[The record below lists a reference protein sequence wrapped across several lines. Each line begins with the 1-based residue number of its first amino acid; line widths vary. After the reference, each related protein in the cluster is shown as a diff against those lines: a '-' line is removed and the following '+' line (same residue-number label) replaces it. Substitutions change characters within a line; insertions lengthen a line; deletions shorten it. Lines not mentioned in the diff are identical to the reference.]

1 MKAVAQFLGLHY
13 ATVSRAL
20 ERKEVPREG
29 PRASRAMTENG
40 FYVIYARFAA
50 LTRFTDG

>member
-1 MKAVAQFLGLHY
+1 MKAVAQFLGLHD

-20 ERKEVPREG
+20 GRSEVPRED
-29 PRASRAMTENG
+29 PRARRALTENR
-40 FYVIYARFAA
+40 FYVISARFAA